1 MKGGVCAAYIYQAS
15 SHQCFSS
22 GVMGDGKVSGHGH
35 VDRCAT
41 SSLPHEEAKMSVKY
55 KDINQ
60 TNLEFNTKYSLSK
73 LYIYINKSII

>member
-1 MKGGVCAAYIYQAS
+1 MKGGVCAAYICQAS

-22 GVMGDGKVSGHGH
+22 GVMGDGKVSGHRH

-41 SSLPHEEAKMSVKY
+41 SSLPHEAKSSGKY
-55 KDINQ
+55 TDINQ

-73 LYIYINKSII
+73 LYFIINESIV